1 MGLNEREE
9 VGMKL
14 GPRVLGDEEFAR
26 QQKAHEEAAKRA
38 FVYGPR
44 VVGSEP
50 AADEKPTA
58 ESTPSP
64 APEGDADG
72 DGETTVAQIKQALEG
87 DVSDE
92 TIDGLLA
99 SEFER
104 SGDGPRKGVLR
115 LLLKAEQGRGEASRA
130 AIVAELQNALE
141 LKG

>member
-1 MGLNEREE
+1 
-9 VGMKL
+9 MKL

-50 AADEKPTA
+50 AGA
-58 ESTPSP
+58 SSP
-64 APEGDADG
+64 LAPEENGDDEAS
-72 DGETTVAQIKQALEG
+72 VAQIKQALEG

-92 TIDGLLA
+92 VIDKLLA

-104 SGDGPRKGVLR
+104 PEDAPRKGVLR
-115 LLLKAEQGRGEASRA
+115 LLLKAEQSRGEASRP
-130 AIVAELQNALE
+130 AIVAELQNALA